1 LNYGGS
7 GDHKKEDKSP
17 VIMLGLKANI
27 NQFLLLVLVN
37 AFVGAMIGLEQTV
50 VPLLGKEV
58 FGLESNVLILSFIA
72 SFGIVKATLNLFA
85 GNLSDRWNR
94 KKVLVLGWLFGLP
107 VPLILLYAPTWDW
120 IVFANVLLGIN
131 QGLAWSMTVNMKI
144 DLVGKKRRGLALGLN
159 EFAGY
164 IAVAL
169 VGFFTGYIAAAYG
182 LKPYPFYIGMI
193 FSILG
198 FIISLVLIRDTTR
211 FAELELRQEKEEE
224 LKREQYKDLKERD
237 GDMRI
242 REKPEYRKDKA
253 LINHNS
259 VTKNDN
265 LNFKQVFIET
275 SWRNLSLLAA
285 SQAGLV
291 NNLIFG
297 VTWGLF
303 TLYFVSFG
311 ISVSD
316 TAFLK
321 ALHPGI
327 WGFLQLGTGPL
338 SDSVGRKKLIYPGM
352 IIQAVGIWVIL
363 FSEGSY
369 LGLITGMSLLGVG
382 TALVYPTLLAAIS
395 DITNPK
401 WRATSLGVYRFWR
414 DLGFV
419 FGAIGIGF
427 IADTINPN
435 IAIQIV
441 AWISLGSGIFVL
453 LVMKET
459 RRVGA
464 TFKKQG
470 FTNGT
475 K

>member
-1 LNYGGS
+1 LA
-7 GDHKKEDKSP
+7 DKDDNDATEKTDKNA
-17 VIMLGLKANI
+17 MQLRLGLKPNI
-27 NQFLLLVLVN
+27 NQFLLLILVN
-37 AFVGAMIGLEQTV
+37 AFVGSMIGLEQTV
-50 VPLLGKEV
+50 VPLLGKEE
-58 FGLESNVLILSFIA
+58 FGLESNVLVLSFIA
-72 SFGIVKATLNLFA
+72 SFGVVKAILNLFA

-94 KKVLVLGWLFGLP
+94 KKVLVLGWLFGIP
-107 VPLILLYAPTWDW
+107 VPLILLFAPSWNW
-120 IVFANVLLGIN
+120 ILVANVLLGVN

-144 DLVGKKRRGLALGLN
+144 DLVGKEKRGLALGLN

-164 IAVAL
+164 ISVAL
-169 VGFFTGYIAAAYG
+169 IGFLTGYIAAAYG
-182 LKPYPFYIGMI
+182 LKPYPFYLGIA
-193 FSILG
+193 FSLLG
-198 FIISLVLIRDTTR
+198 FLISVLLIRDTSKFTG
-211 FAELELRQEKEEE
+211 LELRQEKEEQ
-224 LKREQYKDLKERD
+224 LRREQQQNKQE
-237 GDMRI
+237 
-242 REKPEYRKDKA
+242 ESPETT
-253 LINHNS
+253 NS
-259 VTKNDN
+259 N
-265 LNFKQVFIET
+265 LGFKQVFLET
-275 SWRNLSLLAA
+275 SWRNRSLLAV

-352 IIQAVGIWVIL
+352 IIQAVGIWIIL

-395 DITNPK
+395 DIANPK

-419 FGAIGIGF
+419 FGAVGIGF
-427 IADTINPN
+427 IADTLGLNF
-435 IAIQIV
+435 AIQTV

-459 RRVGA
+459 RMSPNMVR
-464 TFKKQG
+464 K
-470 FTNGT
+470 
-475 K
+475 